1 MSHILGFTFYYKKY
15 IKDAKIRIW
24 ADDHL
29 VDEFLLTEDIK
40 EKVVEGQR
48 PYTMLEKRILGETNL
63 GKEKTVTY
71 CTPEKLF
78 LYEIADEFLS
88 KEIRIDLENDNN
100 NHTNGFMTKYS
111 YVNFHSIFLAPKWLF
126 SEKTFLQVAKRLYEG
141 VDVELEK
148 GRYWWPCFMPT
159 ENEKYADEDMDLIAN
174 LGVKSDAENE
184 LIDLELGGS
193 FQLKL
198 PLSRKHGVV
207 CIKKNPVMGR
217 VRLST
222 NIIILDHV
230 FDIINNFK

>member
-1 MSHILGFTFYYKKY
+1 
-15 IKDAKIRIW
+15 
-24 ADDHL
+24 
-29 VDEFLLTEDIK
+29 
-40 EKVVEGQR
+40 
-48 PYTMLEKRILGETNL
+48 
-63 GKEKTVTY
+63 
-71 CTPEKLF
+71 
-78 LYEIADEFLS
+78 
-88 KEIRIDLENDNN
+88 
-100 NHTNGFMTKYS
+100 
-111 YVNFHSIFLAPKWLF
+111 
-126 SEKTFLQVAKRLYEG
+126 
-141 VDVELEK
+141 
-148 GRYWWPCFMPT
+148 MPT